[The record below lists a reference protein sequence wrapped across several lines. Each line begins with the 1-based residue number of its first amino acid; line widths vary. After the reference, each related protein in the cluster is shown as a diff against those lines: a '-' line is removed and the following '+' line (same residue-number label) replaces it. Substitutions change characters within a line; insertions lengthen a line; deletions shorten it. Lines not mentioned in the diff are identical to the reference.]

1 VGIGEWSAL
10 GCAVAWAVSVIFF
23 KRVGAS
29 VNPFSLNLFKNTLGL
44 ILFIPT
50 WAILGPWPVDLPAT
64 RDVLLL
70 LLSGFLGIAVADTIF
85 LRGLN
90 LTGAG
95 LTAVVECLYSPFVL
109 LFSWTFLGERLQGKQ
124 LMGAGLVLAAVLW
137 ASLDGLR
144 IRQKPKSLMVGAGL
158 VALSMF
164 LMAVGIVIAKPVL
177 PHLPLLFAVEI
188 RLVAGTL
195 GLWMLV
201 PVVGLGRAKPLH
213 FLKTR
218 HWRSLV
224 IGSFVG
230 AYLSMVLWL
239 AGVKE
244 TQASVAAVLNQTSTL
259 FTLLLAA
266 LFLGEPLTRGRVA
279 AALLATGGVVL
290 MTLT

>member
-1 VGIGEWSAL
+1 MGIGEWSAL